1 MVVTDGGKEMPGAA
15 GWRKDV
21 PGTRIDA
28 EPEVNRC
35 GPTLRGE
42 GVAAASTP
50 QPIQGMTAAAERH
63 QQLSIS
69 GVLMGFPLNG
79 VRVLDMSRVL
89 AGPFAGRML
98 SDLGAEVVKLEPP
111 EGDITRLWGRKIA
124 GIAGYYHQQ
133 NAGKKNISVDLSQPT
148 GTELVKKLVSK
159 ADVLIEN
166 FRPDVMAR
174 LGLDYDTLAAI
185 NPRLIMLSIS
195 GFGAGNAD
203 SRRAA
208 YAPIVHAETGLV
220 ARQAQ
225 ISKAF
230 PADLA
235 LSVADTNASLHG
247 LVGLLAALYAR
258 ESTDRG
264 DHLDLAMVDATMVTN
279 DGMHYAFEARGT
291 PSSNEVHETAG
302 GQLMLAGD
310 FRYIWHQLHTVCGVV
325 DELTGDVALEA
336 KIEARRKAAHRF
348 FNQECQTR
356 EDVVAALD
364 RMNIAWGDVRIP
376 ADVQHLESVK
386 ARASVTQVDDR
397 DGGLRQIPQSPYR
410 FRRSDAQVRGGA
422 PHLGE
427 HNDEILAD
435 WLGLS
440 EHEIEPYRGVL
451 VAGTDEA

>member
-1 MVVTDGGKEMPGAA
+1 
-15 GWRKDV
+15 
-21 PGTRIDA
+21 
-28 EPEVNRC
+28 
-35 GPTLRGE
+35 
-42 GVAAASTP
+42 
-50 QPIQGMTAAAERH
+50 
-63 QQLSIS
+63 
-69 GVLMGFPLNG
+69 MGFPLEG
-79 VRVLDMSRVL
+79 VKVLDMSRVL

-111 EGDITRLWGRKIA
+111 EGDITRLWGRKVA

-133 NAGKKNISVDLSQPT
+133 NAGKKNISVDLSQSA
-148 GTELVKKLVSK
+148 GAELVKRLVAK

-166 FRPDVMAR
+166 FRPDVMPR

-185 NPRLIMLSIS
+185 NPRLVMLSIS
-195 GFGAGNAD
+195 GFGAGNLD

-258 ESTDRG
+258 ESTGLG

-291 PSSNEVHETAG
+291 PSPNEVHETSA

-310 FRYIWHQLHTVCGVV
+310 FRYIWHQLHTLCGVE
-325 DELTGDVALEA
+325 DGLSGDVSLEE
-336 KIEARRKAAHRF
+336 KIEARRKAAHGF
-348 FNQECQTR
+348 FNETCQTR

-364 RMNIAWGDVRIP
+364 RMNIAWGDVRAP

-386 ARASVTQVDDR
+386 ARNSVTEVDDR

-410 FRRSDAQVRGGA
+410 FRNSDAQVRGGA

-427 HNDEILAD
+427 HNREVLAD

-440 EHEIEPYRGVL
+440 DSEVESYSKVL
-451 VAGTDEA
+451 VAGTTEG